1 MPYYEFV
8 DGTSSKFWEIHDYW
22 NSDKPYV
29 EVRFGKI
36 GTTGRTT
43 QHPYY
48 KFKGGKDIM
57 EKLMTQKLKKGYK
70 MKKTPKKFI
79 EAVRT
84 VVTLQNTTKKMSPSA
99 KKDCPP
105 GKVRNPKSGRC
116 INDPALKKT
125 ATKKKSPKAK
135 ETKSNKSKSP
145 CPPGKVRNPKSGR
158 CINEKKTATKKKS
171 PKAKA
176 TKKKSPKVKSLSN
189 SPKVTLPTTGMCK
202 SGADG
207 SRVYDVGK
215 KGVMLAHVYKDANGK
230 VKNPPKGFPMAP
242 NGWFLSEKYDGYRA
256 VWDGKDFRSRN
267 NNIFEAPKWF
277 KDWLPAGISLDGE
290 LFIGRGKFEECGI
303 FRRKVP
309 DDAEWRKFQVKYQ
322 IFDSPTAPGVFE
334 DRQKFITNLIKKKCD
349 CVKTGDK
356 CPLIL
361 TKQTKVKDEAQVM
374 KIYEDLVKKGAEG
387 VMLRAPGSPYE
398 AKRTAHLLKVKP
410 SFDDECKIIGYK
422 AGTGK
427 YVGKLGAFKCELA
440 KDSKIK
446 FDISGMNDAIRSS
459 YKTTHP
465 IGTIVTFEHKG
476 INKSGVPRHPNYVRI
491 RHRE

>member
-1 MPYYEFV
+1 MPYFEFV

-22 NSDKPYV
+22 NADKPYV

-43 QHPYY
+43 QHPYN

-70 MKKTPKKFI
+70 KKKTPQKFI
-79 EAVRT
+79 DAVRK
-84 VVTLQNTTKKMSPSA
+84 VISLQNTTKKMTPPA
-99 KKDCPP
+99 KKDCPA

-116 INDPALKKT
+116 VNDPALKKKKSPKAKVTKTKSNKSPCPSGKVRNPKTGRCINDPALKKKT
-125 ATKKKSPKAK
+125 ATKKKSPK
-135 ETKSNKSKSP
+135 
-145 CPPGKVRNPKSGR
+145 
-158 CINEKKTATKKKS
+158 TKKKT
-171 PKAKA
+171 PAKK
-176 TKKKSPKVKSLSN
+176 TKSLSN
-189 SPKVTLPTTGMCK
+189 SPQLPVTGMCK

-207 SRVYDVGK
+207 TKVYDVGK
-215 KGVMLAHVYKDANGK
+215 KGVMLAHVYKDASGK
-230 VKNPPKGFPMAP
+230 VKNPPKGFPQAP
-242 NGWFLSEKYDGYRA
+242 NGWYLSEKYDGYRA

-277 KDWLPAGISLDGE
+277 KDWLPAGIALDGE

-309 DDAEWRKFQVKYQ
+309 DDAEWRKFDVKYQ
-322 IFDSPTAPGVFE
+322 IFDSPTAAGVFE
-334 DRQKFITNLIKKKCD
+334 NRQKFITDLIKKKCD

-387 VMLRAPGSPYE
+387 VMLRSPASPYE

-427 YVGKLGAFKCELA
+427 YTGKLGAFKCELV

-446 FDISGMNDAIRSS
+446 FDISGMNDAIRAS
-459 YKTTHP
+459 YKTSHP
-465 IGTIVTFEHKG
+465 VGTIVTFEHKG
-476 INKSGVPRHPNYVRI
+476 FNKSGVPRHPNYVRI
-491 RHRE
+491 RHKE